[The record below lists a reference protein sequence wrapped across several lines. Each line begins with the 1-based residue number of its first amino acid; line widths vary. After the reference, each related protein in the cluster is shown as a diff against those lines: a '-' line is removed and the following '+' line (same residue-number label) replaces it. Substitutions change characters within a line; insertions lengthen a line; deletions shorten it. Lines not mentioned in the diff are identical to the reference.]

1 MSYAPLDIVL
11 AVVIFILVVRAALR
25 GFVEEV
31 MAVAWLALGLL
42 CAILFFARGAV
53 FIRSKVET
61 LQDIR
66 ILPEVLA
73 FVILF
78 LIVFIVVKIFTLILR
93 DIINR
98 IRLGGLDHF
107 LGAVFGLVEGITVA
121 ALVILVITIQPLF
134 DKAAVLDKS
143 MLAGFLTP
151 KIETV
156 QTIIKNEG

>member
-1 MSYAPLDIVL
+1 
-11 AVVIFILVVRAALR
+11 
-25 GFVEEV
+25 
-31 MAVAWLALGLL
+31 
-42 CAILFFARGAV
+42 
-53 FIRSKVET
+53 
-61 LQDIR
+61 
-66 ILPEVLA
+66 
-73 FVILF
+73 
-78 LIVFIVVKIFTLILR
+78 LR

-134 DKAAVLDKS
+134 DKGAVLDKS
-143 MLAGFLTP
+143 MFAGFLTP